1 MRRDGGR
8 RTRAKRACRRREARA
23 WREQVGRACET
34 KNVAAKPGK
43 GLRGVVRA
51 PVGKS
56 QRGGAR
62 ADRAAYPVRLAQVKK
77 LAIDDSFGEILM
89 KIFETL
95 VVIGFALRYH
105 SNAVPRG
112 GRRQAG
118 GRVAR
123 ARIRRCVVGV

>member
-1 MRRDGGR
+1 
-8 RTRAKRACRRREARA
+8 
-23 WREQVGRACET
+23 
-34 KNVAAKPGK
+34 VAAKPGK
-43 GLRGVVRA
+43 GLREAVQPA
-51 PVGKS
+51 VGKG
-56 QRGGAR
+56 QRRDDR
-62 ADRAAYPVRLAQVKK
+62 ADHAADPVRLAQVKK
-77 LAIDDSFGEILM
+77 RAVDDSFGEIPM